1 MQTQII
7 KQATAVATLAPTA
20 IPQKS
25 LGVPSH
31 EHGSRTAKQITSQIR
46 NSPVFPTS
54 ATCKLTRFAKFRA
67 ARIKNTTHTPSHNIK
82 TVTSG
87 NTYTFHRPNMD
98 VCCKCKNI
106 SFGALSK
113 TSRLTNVAHGIDM
126 KLCFASESWKRGFKS
141 FLPFDLLPF
150 TIKTSVISLSRGM
163 PVQIKS
169 TSIPCISQGGEVLGT
184 RQSRVQNGY
193 LIAKPDMNCHTTLY
207 VRNIFRSG
215 NPTAIFRKF
224 TQGIRLKNNRAS
236 RRHLRKSHHVK

>member
-1 MQTQII
+1 MHTQII
-7 KQATAVATLAPTA
+7 KQAIAVATLALTA
-20 IPQKS
+20 IPQKC

-31 EHGSRTAKQITSQIR
+31 EYGSRTAKQITSQIR

-54 ATCKLTRFAKFRA
+54 ATCRLTRFAKFPA

-82 TVTSG
+82 TVTSD

-98 VCCKCKNI
+98 VCSKCKNI

-163 PVQIKS
+163 LVQIKS
-169 TSIPCISQGGEVLGT
+169 QP
-184 RQSRVQNGY
+184 RSRVF
-193 LIAKPDMNCHTTLY
+193 P
-207 VRNIFRSG
+207 REERSWEPG
-215 NPTAIFRKF
+215 KAEFKMAIWLLNLTWTVTRLF
-224 TQGIRLKNNRAS
+224 T
-236 RRHLRKSHHVK
+236 